1 MLYPFVQRMSYW
13 FHEDLSHSFAEMARM
28 CDTINGD
35 DPPAL
40 ADRAPSGPR
49 GQQWGVAPTP
59 VKDEALEHT
68 EGHQDT
74 PIPP

>member
-1 MLYPFVQRMSYW
+1 
-13 FHEDLSHSFAEMARM
+13 MARM